1 MRFFWAVC
9 CLFVLVYLDCDF
21 PLNGLGCF
29 MPHSRLNSFVRLL
42 RLLSI
47 SCRNLNRHQLFGNSS
62 SDVLHFGMG
71 DAESLQPSKKRAA
84 VKELSRDN
92 PGLDDDNESSEQ
104 ENGTFKRASDEVMA
118 NRRIVKV
125 RKAASTTTTPS
136 SNPFAAIQYVPP
148 ANTSTTPAV
157 TTTEAGNGT
166 TSSKKPE
173 DSNDQSEEIKKE
185 ESDVSKEADHE
196 KESDEN
202 SKLPESKF
210 ESTADAN
217 VDKEKVD
224 KPNEPNKPESTEKKA
239 VGSEK
244 IKDDTKTVTVVEK
257 NADGIEVGGNKT
269 ENEMEKHVGY
279 GKNDKDA
286 ETASFSSFQQLSSSQ
301 NAFTGLAGTGF
312 SNTTF
317 SFGASSKEGSPLGFG
332 SESGTGS
339 GSLFGVKSD
348 QSIIGVSLPT
358 NGNASLFG
366 YSGSSSV
373 KKSEGTRFPSMQEVP
388 VVTGEEHEKAI
399 FAADSVLF
407 EYLNGGW
414 KERGKG
420 ELKLNI
426 SSGTGKARLVMRTRG
441 NFRLILNANLYPEM
455 KLASMDKK
463 GVTFACMNSADDGK
477 DGLSTIALKFKD
489 ASIVEEFRVAV
500 TEHKDKIEVSLKTPP
515 NSP

>member
-1 MRFFWAVC
+1 
-9 CLFVLVYLDCDF
+9 
-21 PLNGLGCF
+21 
-29 MPHSRLNSFVRLL
+29 
-42 RLLSI
+42 
-47 SCRNLNRHQLFGNSS
+47 
-62 SDVLHFGMG
+62 MG

-104 ENGTFKRASDEVMA
+104 DNGTFKRASDEVMA

-125 RKAASTTTTPS
+125 HKTAETTTTPAS
-136 SNPFAAIQYVPP
+136 IPFAAIQLVPP

-166 TSSKKPE
+166 TSKKPE
-173 DSNDQSEEIKKE
+173 DSIDQCEAIKKE
-185 ESDVSKEADHE
+185 ETDVSKEANHE
-196 KESDEN
+196 KESDEK
-202 SKLPESKF
+202 SKLPESKS

-224 KPNEPNKPESTEKKA
+224 DPNKPNKHESTEKKA
-239 VGSEK
+239 VGSEQ
-244 IKDDTKTVTVVEK
+244 IKDDIETSTVGEK
-257 NADGIEVGGNKT
+257 SADGIEVEGNKT
-269 ENEMEKHVGY
+269 ENEMEKHVGD
-279 GKNDKDA
+279 GKNEKDT

-332 SESGTGS
+332 SESGAGY
-339 GSLFGVKSD
+339 GSLFGVKND
-348 QSIIGVSLPT
+348 QSFFGLSLPS

-366 YSGSSSV
+366 NSGSSSI
-373 KKSEGTRFPSMQEVP
+373 KKSEGTGFPSMQEAP
-388 VVTGEEHEKAI
+388 IITGEEHEKAL
-399 FAADSVLF
+399 FTADSLLF

-426 SSGTGKARLVMRTRG
+426 SSITEKARLVMRTRG
-441 NFRLILNANLYPEM
+441 NYRLILNANLYPEM

-463 GVTFACMNSADDGK
+463 GVTFACINSADDGK
-477 DGLSTIALKFKD
+477 DGLSTFALKFKD
-489 ASIVEEFRVAV
+489 ASIVEDFRAAV
-500 TEHKDKIEVSLKTPP
+500 TKHKDKIEGSLKTPS

>member
-1 MRFFWAVC
+1 
-9 CLFVLVYLDCDF
+9 
-21 PLNGLGCF
+21 
-29 MPHSRLNSFVRLL
+29 
-42 RLLSI
+42 
-47 SCRNLNRHQLFGNSS
+47 
-62 SDVLHFGMG
+62 MG
-71 DAESLQPSKKRAA
+71 DADSLQPSKKRAA

-125 RKAASTTTTPS
+125 RKTASTTTTPS
-136 SNPFAAIQYVPP
+136 SNPFAAIQLVLP
-148 ANTSTTPAV
+148 ANTSTPAV

-166 TSSKKPE
+166 TTTKKTE
-173 DSNDQSEEIKKE
+173 DSNDQSEGIKKE
-185 ESDVSKEADHE
+185 ETDVSKEANHE
-196 KESDEN
+196 KESDKN
-202 SKLPESKF
+202 SKLPKSKS

-224 KPNEPNKPESTEKKA
+224 NPNEPNKPESTEKKA
-239 VGSEK
+239 VGSEN
-244 IKDDTKTVTVVEK
+244 IKDDTETVTVVEK
-257 NADGIEVGGNKT
+257 SADDIEVEGNKT
-269 ENEMEKHVGY
+269 ENEMKKHVGG

-286 ETASFSSFQQLSSSQ
+286 ETASFGSFQQLSSSQ

-312 SNTTF
+312 ANTTF
-317 SFGASSKEGSPLGFG
+317 SFGANSKEGSPLGFG
-332 SESGTGS
+332 SESG
-339 GSLFGVKSD
+339 
-348 QSIIGVSLPT
+348 
-358 NGNASLFG
+358 
-366 YSGSSSV
+366 SSSV
-373 KKSEGTRFPSMQEVP
+373 KKSEGTGFPSMQEVP
-388 VVTGEEHEKAI
+388 IVTGEEHEKAI
-399 FAADSVLF
+399 FTADSVLF

-441 NFRLILNANLYPEM
+441 NYRLILNANLYPEM

-489 ASIVEEFRVAV
+489 ASIIEEFRAAV
-500 TEHKDKIEVSLKTPP
+500 MEHKNKIEVSLKTPP

>member
-1 MRFFWAVC
+1 
-9 CLFVLVYLDCDF
+9 
-21 PLNGLGCF
+21 
-29 MPHSRLNSFVRLL
+29 
-42 RLLSI
+42 
-47 SCRNLNRHQLFGNSS
+47 
-62 SDVLHFGMG
+62 MG

-136 SNPFAAIQYVPP
+136 SNPFAAIQLVPP

-185 ESDVSKEADHE
+185 ETDVSKEADHE

-257 NADGIEVGGNKT
+257 SADGIEVGGNKT
-269 ENEMEKHVGY
+269 EIEMEKHVGD

-332 SESGTGS
+332 SESG
-339 GSLFGVKSD
+339 
-348 QSIIGVSLPT
+348 
-358 NGNASLFG
+358 
-366 YSGSSSV
+366 SSSV
-373 KKSEGTRFPSMQEVP
+373 KKSEGTGFPSMQEVP

-399 FAADSVLF
+399 FTADSMLF

-441 NFRLILNANLYPEM
+441 NYRLILNANLYPEM

-489 ASIVEEFRVAV
+489 ASIVEEFRAAV

>member
-1 MRFFWAVC
+1 
-9 CLFVLVYLDCDF
+9 
-21 PLNGLGCF
+21 
-29 MPHSRLNSFVRLL
+29 
-42 RLLSI
+42 
-47 SCRNLNRHQLFGNSS
+47 
-62 SDVLHFGMG
+62 MG

-125 RKAASTTTTPS
+125 RKPASTTTTPS
-136 SNPFAAIQYVPP
+136 SNPFAVIQLVPP
-148 ANTSTTPAV
+148 ANTNTTPAV
-157 TTTEAGNGT
+157 TTIEAGNGT
-166 TSSKKPE
+166 TTSKKPE
-173 DSNDQSEEIKKE
+173 DSNDQGEAIKKE
-185 ESDVSKEADHE
+185 ETDVSKEADHE

-224 KPNEPNKPESTEKKA
+224 NPNEPDKPESTEKKA

-244 IKDDTKTVTVVEK
+244 IKDDIKTVTVVEK
-257 NADGIEVGGNKT
+257 SADGIEVEGNKT
-269 ENEMEKHVGY
+269 ENEMEKHVGD
-279 GKNDKDA
+279 GKNEKDA
-286 ETASFSSFQQLSSSQ
+286 EPASFSSFQQLSSSQ

-332 SESGTGS
+332 SEPGGGS
-339 GSLFGVKSD
+339 GFGSVFGVKAD
-348 QSIIGVSLPT
+348 QSFFGLSLPI
-358 NGNASLFG
+358 NGNASPFG
-366 YSGSSSV
+366 NPGSSSV
-373 KKSEGTRFPSMQEVP
+373 KKSEPSMQEVL

-399 FAADSVLF
+399 FTADSVLF

-441 NFRLILNANLYPEM
+441 NYRLILNAYLYPEM

-463 GVTFACMNSADDGK
+463 GITFACMNSADDGK

-489 ASIVEEFRVAV
+489 PSIVEEFRAAV
-500 TEHKDKIEVSLKTPP
+500 MEHKDKKEGSLKTPP